1 MNKTTNIASTLEWR
15 RFAWLTLAIIGLS
28 QGPPTAFA
36 QTSFTDRDVGTPAFA
51 GSVEVANGEIT
62 EHGGGNDIWNNSDN
76 FHYYYTKRTGDFD
89 CIVRVQSLTGP
100 NTWSKAELMVRESV
114 ADGGGN
120 LVPAGGDRFFA
131 NMATQT
137 AGQNGVAA
145 QWRDTRNGG
154 ASWASWPMPMVR
166 PDYPDCWL
174 RLQRIGDVFYA
185 ASSPDGATWRYI
197 GALNS
202 SWTPGG
208 RFNGEV
214 LVGLAVTAHDNWSTE
229 GATAVFSDLQFL
241 NPPSPPNPLTPVLGA
256 NGHYYEIV
264 LVNPTLGVRIGWE
277 EARQQASQWTFECVA
292 GHLATITSEAEDILL
307 EALRKTV
314 VQQAGLL
321 PDDVNHGHEFWVG
334 GSQTPGA
341 DEPAGGWEWVNNEG
355 PIVAGPYGGYQRG
368 VNALETPFGFW
379 GPNEPNDCNSGIDVA
394 PGREN
399 YLAIGRYGS
408 RGWNDEGCGLQQI
421 WGYVVEYEDVQ
432 PITCP
437 ANVTACNDPGKCGA
451 VVEYPPPTTVGNCGG
466 ATFAYSPPSGS
477 FFPVGT
483 TPVNCIAT
491 DPNGRVVS
499 QCSFTVTVNDCEPP
513 VISGVSVTPS
523 LLWPANHKL
532 ALVTVNYTAS
542 DNCGVADSSLSA
554 TSNEPDNGLGDGDQP
569 NDIQLIPGD
578 NHHLYLRAER
588 SGIGASRVYA
598 ITITCTDIHG
608 NRTTQT
614 ALVAVPHDLR
624 H

>member
-1 MNKTTNIASTLEWR
+1 MNKTTNITSTLEWR

-36 QTSFTDRDVGTPAFA
+36 QTSFTDRDVGTPALA
-51 GSVEVANGEIT
+51 GSVNVANGVIT
-62 EHGGGNDIWNNSDN
+62 ERGGGIDIWGTRDD
-76 FHYYYTKRTGDFD
+76 FHYYYTKCIGDFD

-100 NTWSKAELMVRESV
+100 DPWSKAELMVRESV
-114 ADGGGN
+114 ADDDGN

-131 NMATQT
+131 NMATQDT
-137 AGQNGVAA
+137 GQNGVAA
-145 QWRDTRNGG
+145 QWRDTRNGW
-154 ASWASWPMPMVR
+154 ASWANWPAPMVR
-166 PDYPDCWL
+166 PNYPDCWL

-185 ASSPDGATWRYI
+185 ASSPDGVTWRYI

-208 RFNGEV
+208 PFNGEV
-214 LVGLAVTAHDNWSTE
+214 LVGLAVTAHNDWSIE

-241 NPPSPPNPLTPVLGA
+241 NPPPPPNPLTPVLGA

-264 LVNPTLGVRIGWE
+264 LVNPNLGVPIGWE
-277 EARQQASQWTFECVA
+277 EARLQASQRTYECVA

-307 EALRKTV
+307 EALRQTV
-314 VQQAGLL
+314 VQQVGLL
-321 PDDVNHGHEFWVG
+321 PDDVNHAHEFWVG
-334 GSQTPGA
+334 GFQTPGA
-341 DEPAGGWEWVNNEG
+341 AEPAGGWEWINNEG
-355 PIVAGPYGGYQRG
+355 SIPALPFGGYQSG
-368 VNALETPFGFW
+368 VNAPETPFAFW
-379 GPNEPNDCNSGIDVA
+379 RPNEPNDCNGQ
-394 PGREN
+394 EN
-399 YLAIGRYGS
+399 YLAIGRAGS
-408 RGWNDEGCGLQQI
+408 RGWNDEGCTPQQI
-421 WGYVVEYEDVQ
+421 WGYVVEYEDV
-432 PITCP
+432 T
-437 ANVTACNDPGKCGA
+437 
-451 VVEYPPPTTVGNCGG
+451 
-466 ATFAYSPPSGS
+466 
-477 FFPVGT
+477 
-483 TPVNCIAT
+483 
-491 DPNGRVVS
+491 
-499 QCSFTVTVNDCEPP
+499 PP

-542 DNCGVADSSLSA
+542 DNCGVAGTSLSA

-588 SGIGASRVYA
+588 SGIGAGRVYA